1 MKTRT
6 YKLVIVNWL
15 IMMFAILTMANSQTA
30 NPSYS
35 FPNISC
41 GMDDEIQSSSI
52 VYPYFPMTQDTLR
65 VLVVFCNFGPPVG
78 NFEIDGSSITQYWP
92 ASSAYTKPTW
102 ADSIVCPTASNV
114 WNRSLTGLFSDAS
127 FGQFILVGDVYPELY
142 LFENSPSFYASVTGK
157 MGAAVKELLVNIDS
171 NVNYANYD
179 KFDPED
185 LNSNGNR
192 REPDGI
198 VDFIFI
204 NFRFNNSGTIDGSSY
219 TGYASLSGYSG
230 IFGNGQ
236 SEITLDGKRIKAGHP
251 GSGCLYEMN
260 TPWDLGIPAHEFG
273 EHYGYGDGHS
283 EKMGSFNLNGG
294 VLPSAYDREHFGW
307 NLSASSPSNNISL
320 SLQDY
325 VTTGQ
330 YVKIERAYDNVY
342 IENRRRLN
350 YYASGDYKNWIWLS
364 SDPRNPWMPDSGL
377 LIYRDTSYRCFEL
390 QSASGKWD
398 WKKCVSTNRYQVSF
412 TSHSN
417 NSFFPDNV
425 NRHSGLTTFFLR
437 KLLSYNENCEAINHP
452 ILGAQSE
459 VTYSG
464 VNGDGNSCFDIGY
477 NQVYSPWSNPPLPV
491 RNQSDSLT
499 IELTGRNSDGS
510 LSVSIYFTNILGASP
525 SKPQLLK
532 VEKESIG
539 DQFSPRLNWN
549 RNLEPDLS
557 GYRIYRGDGY
567 APVSFAYLGECTD
580 TTYLDESV
588 LLYGS
593 GGGNQPCSYYLVQY
607 TYAVSA
613 YDNSDKESVKS
624 DGAFIEGYSDP
635 CAPIG
640 PMISNPGNSSPNGR
654 KNEIL
659 TKSEFRLFD
668 VYPNPFNPSTII
680 EFDIPE
686 DLEVKIVIFDV
697 SGKQISELSN
707 QAYEMGRH
715 SIRFDGA
722 GLPSGIYYCRL
733 EAGMFV
739 NVKKLVLLK

>member
-102 ADSIVCPTASNV
+102 ADSIICPTASNV
-114 WNRSLTGLFSDAS
+114 WNRSLTGLFRDAS

-142 LFENSPSFYASVTGK
+142 IFENSPSFYASVTGK

-219 TGYASLSGYSG
+219 TGYANLSGYSG

-236 SEITLDGKRIKAGHP
+236 NEITLDGKRIKAGFP
-251 GSGCLYEMN
+251 GSGCIYEMN

-273 EHYGYGDGHS
+273 EHYGYGGGHS
-283 EKMGSFNLNGG
+283 EVMGSFNLNGG
-294 VLPSAYDREHFGW
+294 GLPSAYDREHFGW
-307 NLSASSPSNNISL
+307 NLSQSSPSNNISL
-320 SLQDY
+320 TLQDF

-330 YVKIERAYDNVY
+330 YVKIERTNDT
-342 IENRRRLN
+342 IFLENRRRVN
-350 YYASGDYKNWIWLS
+350 YYSSEEYRNWIWLS
-364 SDPRNPWMPDSGL
+364 TDPRNPIMPDSGM
-377 LIYRDTSYRCFEL
+377 LIYRNTHPRGFEV
-390 QSASGKWD
+390 QSAFGKWD
-398 WKKCVSTNRYQVSF
+398 WKKCVTSNRYQVSF

-417 NSFFPDNV
+417 NKFLTDNV
-425 NRHSGLTTFFLR
+425 NRYNGTSTFFLR
-437 KLLSYNENCEAINHP
+437 DVDPLDEFCQTVLF
-452 ILGAQSE
+452 LGSPQHKVS
-459 VTYSG
+459 YSG
-464 VNGDGNSCFDIGY
+464 VNGDINTCFDIGY

-491 RNQSDSLT
+491 TNANDSLT

-510 LSVSIYFTNILGASP
+510 LAVSIYFTNILGASP

-532 VEKESIG
+532 VEKQSIG

-549 RNLEPDLS
+549 RNLSLTSS
-557 GYRIYRGDGY
+557 GCRIYSGDGY

-640 PMISNPGNSSPNGR
+640 PMISNPAIRHLMTGR
-654 KNEIL
+654 M
-659 TKSEFRLFD
+659 KS
-668 VYPNPFNPSTII
+668 
-680 EFDIPE
+680 
-686 DLEVKIVIFDV
+686 
-697 SGKQISELSN
+697 
-707 QAYEMGRH
+707 
-715 SIRFDGA
+715 
-722 GLPSGIYYCRL
+722 
-733 EAGMFV
+733 
-739 NVKKLVLLK
+739 